1 LPLFKEHPG
10 QKEKKMSKT
19 LRKIVGP
26 RAPEDTGDDKRLDYM
41 LPTILLGLAA
51 VCLILSIFLPYWN
64 MTLEA
69 PQYPNGLKVR
79 TYVNRLEGDIQEIDG
94 LNHYIGMR
102 PLEEAAQLER
112 SLSIVLIGVT
122 ALLVVAAI
130 SIHSKWSVLLA
141 LPAMLYPFIFIAD
154 MYYWLRNFGQN
165 LDPTAALSNYIEPFV
180 PTVLGEGLI
189 GQFKTI
195 ATLGPGFYLAAFASI
210 LILAGLYFQRRAYK
224 PLVDAANKESFD
236 GISSDG
242 ISAGD
247 VDVDEEDALTT

>member
-1 LPLFKEHPG
+1 
-10 QKEKKMSKT
+10 MSKT
-19 LRKIVGP
+19 LQNIVGP
-26 RAPEDTGDDKRLDYM
+26 RTPEEAKAEKRLDFM

-69 PQYPNGLKVR
+69 PQYPNGLRVR
-79 TYVNRLEGDIQEIDG
+79 TYVNRLEGDVQEIDG

-112 SLSIVLIGVT
+112 SLSIVLIGAT

-130 SIHSKWSVLLA
+130 YIHSKWAALLA
-141 LPAMLYPFIFIAD
+141 LPAIFYPFVFLAD

-165 LDPTAALSNYIEPFV
+165 LDPTAALSNYIEPFI
-180 PTVLGEGLI
+180 PTLLGEGLI

-195 ATLGPGFYLAAFASI
+195 ATLGPGFYLAVLASI
-210 LILAGLYFQRRAYK
+210 LIVVGLYFQRRAYK
-224 PLVDAANKESFD
+224 PLADAAKETAASGD
-236 GISSDG
+236 
-242 ISAGD
+242 AGD
-247 VDVDEEDALTT
+247 EGAA

>member
-1 LPLFKEHPG
+1 
-10 QKEKKMSKT
+10 MSKM
-19 LRKIVGP
+19 LQRIIGP
-26 RAPEDTGDDKRLDYM
+26 RAPEEVSDEERLDYM
-41 LPTILLGLAA
+41 LPVILLGLAA
-51 VCLILSIFLPYWN
+51 ACLVLSIFLPYWN

-79 TYVNRLEGDIQEIDG
+79 TYVNRLEGDVQEIDG

-102 PLEEAAQLER
+102 PLNEAAQLER
-112 SLSIVLIGVT
+112 SLSIFLISAT

-130 SIHSKWSVLLA
+130 FIHSKWAALLA
-141 LPAMLYPFIFIAD
+141 LPAVLYPFIFLAD

-180 PTVLGEGLI
+180 PTLLGEGLI

-195 ATLGPGFYLAAFASI
+195 ATLGPGFYLAALGSI

-224 PLVDAANKESFD
+224 PLAEATQQASSANE
-236 GISSDG
+236 
-242 ISAGD
+242 A
-247 VDVDEEDALTT
+247 DEKDALAT